1 MLRVAIILGDAIHA
15 MPPVG
20 GSGGNVALRDAAVL
34 AGALTGCDP
43 ALPVPAIGAYE
54 REMTGYGFAAMRA
67 AQHASRRFAR

>member
-15 MPPVG
+15 MPPAG